1 MNVFN
6 GKTEN
11 KGENETFIYRIKNKI
26 NNNYKCTVGIHGKT
40 DELTKQKKKKKP
52 TKTSKQKKKEMKK
65 QSTNTGPTFLRLFR
79 ETAPFQSHGDT
90 EDIF

>member
-1 MNVFN
+1 MFY
-6 GKTEN
+6 
-11 KGENETFIYRIKNKI
+11 FKNKI

-40 DELTKQKKKKKP
+40 DELAKQKKKKP
-52 TKTSKQKKKEMKK
+52 TKTSKKKKKKEIKK

-79 ETAPFQSHGDT
+79 ETAPFQSRHGDT

>member
-1 MNVFN
+1 MFSTERRKTK
-6 GKTEN
+6 GKWDIHLPEKKNQQQKQAN
-11 KGENETFIYRIKNKI
+11 KE
-26 NNNYKCTVGIHGKT
+26 
-40 DELTKQKKKKKP
+40 
-52 TKTSKQKKKEMKK
+52 KEIKK